1 MWRIYCFLESDIT
14 EPSDCEDCGET
25 LRDSGMCVWH
35 EKIESFKKE
44 LKEATQGRASS
55 QGQPDIIKKL
65 REWLRENYNSEMF
78 GWEVLEFFE
87 PDFPKE
93 GKPNKKPSQGQ
104 GTERDYTNEEAKIEA
119 KRFGTMTSVEYR
131 SADVEPYRIISYEF
145 LQDGKGG
152 KIKSMK
158 PIGKGHSFREAFAN
172 SEKGV
177 QK

>member
-1 MWRIYCFLESDIT
+1 M
-14 EPSDCEDCGET
+14 
-25 LRDSGMCVWH
+25 RDLPDMSFRPIKGRGMGV
-35 EKIESFKKE
+35 KKDPDAPRKAIKKE
-44 LKEATQGRASS
+44 SKKGRAS
-55 QGQPDIIKKL
+55 
-65 REWLRENYNSEMF
+65 
-78 GWEVLEFFE
+78 
-87 PDFPKE
+87 
-93 GKPNKKPSQGQ
+93 SQGQ